1 MLEIAM
7 AHNNRDV
14 KRPNVSS
21 KGGQALAA
29 NRRSYSAHAKQV
41 NNAFLIIF
49 DQYER
54 AFEELAKV

>member
-7 AHNNRDV
+7 AHT
-14 KRPNVSS
+14 KPGSIRPNAKNGNVSAVVS
-21 KGGQALAA
+21 
-29 NRRSYSAHAKQV
+29 RRSYSAHAKQV

-49 DQYER
+49 AQYER

>member
-7 AHNNRDV
+7 AHTNRDV
-14 KRPNVSS
+14 KRPNVSKS
-21 KGGQALAA
+21 GQTLAA
-29 NRRSYSAHAKQV
+29 NRRSYSTHSKQV